1 MRLYIDLL
9 LSNKTR
15 YKLQRRETGYEL
27 GMQPNV
33 GMGFLCQDNS
43 SKAEVLG
50 IQWGAIT
57 AKW

>member
-1 MRLYIDLL
+1 MR
-9 LSNKTR
+9 KT
-15 YKLQRRETGYEL
+15 GFEL